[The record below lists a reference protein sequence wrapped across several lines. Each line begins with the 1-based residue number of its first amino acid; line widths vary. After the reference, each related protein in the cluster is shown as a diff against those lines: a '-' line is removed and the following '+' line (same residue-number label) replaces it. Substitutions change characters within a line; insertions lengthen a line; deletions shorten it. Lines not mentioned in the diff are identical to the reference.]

1 MSFAPIAGNESF
13 SNVENVASAVRNLD
27 LSSGSASNLSADVVN
42 FDKTMTDAYVIPFA
56 QQLNLTATPPINT
69 GNKRLYRTTGWLPHL
84 SVTTDTAI
92 LPNDIPAGATA
103 DTGVYFNNEPLQPAA
118 TLNTDPQLLLLPV
131 GATIVGAG
139 WAPANG
145 TALTGAAGGD
155 ASSAI
160 ATVASGTAAAPTLP
174 LLDGSVAGA
183 ITQSVSIATGIVLA
197 TLGSYGGVGIPT
209 GGVSAA
215 GSVVG
220 GAGSVIAPVLSN
232 TVTADNQAVALI
244 NLLAG
249 GATFGYS
256 SGGDLAVNIYYL
268 LDE

>member
-84 SVTTDTAI
+84 SVTTDAAI
-92 LPNDIPAGATA
+92 IPNVIPAVSA

-174 LLDGSVAGA
+174 LLDGSVAGD
-183 ITQSVSIATGIVLA
+183 ITQSVTIATAIVLA

-232 TVTADNQAVALI
+232 TVTENNQAVALI
-244 NLLAG
+244 NLRAAG
-249 GATFGYS
+249 AGFGYS